1 MWVVRERRLCVP
13 HTHLQ
18 LKKKQMKK
26 MMMMMMMMM
35 IPELDEEIL
44 IRGV

>member
-26 MMMMMMMMM
+26 MMMM
-35 IPELDEEIL
+35 IPELEEEIL
-44 IRGV
+44 IPSI

>member
-26 MMMMMMMMM
+26 KKMMMM

-44 IRGV
+44 IPSV

>member
-26 MMMMMMMMM
+26 M

-44 IRGV
+44 IPSV